1 MNDNRA
7 SGGKLLE
14 CDIRTCPHCQ
24 AVIKLSTWKASDGNN
39 GWCMRCNAPIC
50 GLCADKMLTEG
61 CKPFME
67 QIDKLISDE
76 YRKSQFRKLAGLEP
90 ELPVSFKR

>member
-1 MNDNRA
+1 M
-7 SGGKLLE
+7 
-14 CDIRTCPHCQ
+14 
-24 AVIKLSTWKASDGNN
+24 
-39 GWCMRCNAPIC
+39 
-50 GLCADKMLTEG
+50 EG

-76 YRKSQFRKLAGLEP
+76 YRKTQFRKLAGLEP